1 LQLSLAYI
9 SGLRNDYHPTKN
21 DWRGILKSQII
32 SIFLAMFFLSNAAIG
47 FTPIVSVQDKN
58 PAFTFADVKYF
69 HRFTDKDQ
77 HEYTPSGQEDLKAW
91 TEMVTLLVY
100 RNVKDGEG
108 LAATANRVLETYKAN
123 RAVVVKTDSIPRT
136 KDKPAEHLIVVI
148 FGRPEFIEVAFS
160 RFRMYNGL
168 GSAVV
173 FSHRIY
179 GKAVGNMMQQW
190 LEKNGATTETNLMKW
205 DAMPKL

>member
-1 LQLSLAYI
+1 MLLLHHGVVGSV
-9 SGLRNDYHPTKN
+9 T
-21 DWRGILKSQII
+21 
-32 SIFLAMFFLSNAAIG
+32 AIA
-47 FTPIVSVQDKN
+47 VAQDKT
-58 PAFTFADVKYF
+58 PAFSFADVKYF

-77 HEYTPSGQEDLKAW
+77 HEYTPAGQEDLKAW

-100 RNVKDGEG
+100 RNAKDGEG
-108 LAATANRVLETYKAN
+108 LASTASNVLETYKAN
-123 RAVVVKTDSIPRT
+123 RAVVVKTDSVPRT

-179 GKAVGNMMQQW
+179 GKAVGDKMQDW
-190 LEKNGATTETNLMKW
+190 LAKNGQATEANLMKW

>member
-1 LQLSLAYI
+1 
-9 SGLRNDYHPTKN
+9 
-21 DWRGILKSQII
+21 
-32 SIFLAMFFLSNAAIG
+32 
-47 FTPIVSVQDKN
+47 
-58 PAFTFADVKYF
+58 
-69 HRFTDKDQ
+69 
-77 HEYTPSGQEDLKAW
+77 
-91 TEMVTLLVY
+91 MVTLLVY

-108 LAATANRVLETYKAN
+108 LASTANNVLETYKAN
-123 RAVVVKTDSIPRT
+123 RAVVVKTDSVPRT

-179 GKAVGNMMQQW
+179 GKAVGDKMQDW
-190 LEKNGATTETNLMKW
+190 LSKNGQTTEANLMKW
-205 DAMPKL
+205 DSVPKM

>member
-1 LQLSLAYI
+1 MLLLHHGVVGSV
-9 SGLRNDYHPTKN
+9 
-21 DWRGILKSQII
+21 
-32 SIFLAMFFLSNAAIG
+32 
-47 FTPIVSVQDKN
+47 TPIAVVQDKT

-77 HEYTPSGQEDLKAW
+77 HEYTPAGQEDLKAW

-100 RNVKDGEG
+100 RNVKEGEG
-108 LAATANRVLETYKAN
+108 LASTASNVLETYKAN
-123 RAVVVKTDSIPRT
+123 RAVVVKTNSVPRT

-179 GKAVGNMMQQW
+179 GKAVGDKMQDW
-190 LEKNGATTETNLMKW
+190 LAKNGQATEANLMKW

>member
-1 LQLSLAYI
+1 MLFLQHGPAGPVTTIAIAQS
-9 SGLRNDYHPTKN
+9 
-21 DWRGILKSQII
+21 KS
-32 SIFLAMFFLSNAAIG
+32 
-47 FTPIVSVQDKN
+47 
-58 PAFTFADVKYF
+58 PAFTFANVNYF
-69 HRFTDKDQ
+69 HRFTEKDQ
-77 HEYTPSGQEDLKAW
+77 HEYTPAGQEDLKAW

-108 LAATANRVLETYKAN
+108 LASIANSVLETYKAN
-123 RAVVVKTDSIPRT
+123 RAVVVKTDSVPRT

-160 RFRMYNGL
+160 RLRMYNGL

-179 GKAVGNMMQQW
+179 GKAVGDKMQDW
-190 LEKNGATTETNLMKW
+190 LAKNGQATEANLMKW
-205 DAMPKL
+205 DSVPKM

>member
-1 LQLSLAYI
+1 LERITTILLAILFLQPVTIGSTTLVA
-9 SGLRNDYHPTKN
+9 GAQ
-21 DWRGILKSQII
+21 GKS
-32 SIFLAMFFLSNAAIG
+32 
-47 FTPIVSVQDKN
+47 

-77 HEYTPSGQEDLKAW
+77 HEYTPAAQEDLKAW

-108 LAATANRVLETYKAN
+108 LAATANTVLETYKAN
-123 RAVVVKTDSIPRT
+123 KAVVVKTDSVPRT
-136 KDKPAEHLIVVI
+136 QTKPAEHLIVVI

-179 GKAVGNMMQQW
+179 GKAVGNLMQQW
-190 LEKNGATTETNLMKW
+190 LEKNGPATEANLMKW
-205 DAMPKL
+205 DSMPKL

>member
-1 LQLSLAYI
+1 LQRITTILLAI
-9 SGLRNDYHPTKN
+9 LFLPPT
-21 DWRGILKSQII
+21 
-32 SIFLAMFFLSNAAIG
+32 IG
-47 FTPIVSVQDKN
+47 SPTPVASAQGKT
-58 PAFTFADVKYF
+58 PSFTFANVNYF

-77 HEYTPSGQEDLKAW
+77 HEYTPAGQEDLKAW

-108 LAATANRVLETYKAN
+108 LAATANRVLDTYKAN
-123 RAVVVKTDSIPRT
+123 KAVVVKTESVPRT
-136 KDKPAEHLIVVI
+136 QNKPAEHLIVVI

-160 RFRMYNGL
+160 RFRMYEGL

-179 GKAVGNMMQQW
+179 GKAVGNLMQQW
-190 LEKNGATTETNLMKW
+190 LEKNGQTTEANLMKW
-205 DAMPKL
+205 DSMPKL

>member
-1 LQLSLAYI
+1 MINCSQKRIGDTTLERITSILLSILFLQPATIGS
-9 SGLRNDYHPTKN
+9 HT
-21 DWRGILKSQII
+21 II
-32 SIFLAMFFLSNAAIG
+32 AAAQG
-47 FTPIVSVQDKN
+47 KT

-69 HRFTDKDQ
+69 HRFTEKDQ
-77 HEYTPSGQEDLKAW
+77 HEYTPTGQEDLEAW
-91 TEMVTLLVY
+91 TEMVTLIVY
-100 RNVKDGEG
+100 RDVKDGEG
-108 LAATANRVLETYKAN
+108 LATTANNVLETYKAN
-123 RAVVVKTDSIPRT
+123 KAIVVKTTSVPRT
-136 KDKPAEHLIVVI
+136 QNKPAEHLIVVI

-179 GKAVGNMMQQW
+179 GKAVGNLMQQW
-190 LEKNGATTETNLMKW
+190 LEKNGQATEANLMKW

>member
-1 LQLSLAYI
+1 MLFLQQGPVAPATTI
-9 SGLRNDYHPTKN
+9 AIAQN
-21 DWRGILKSQII
+21 KS
-32 SIFLAMFFLSNAAIG
+32 
-47 FTPIVSVQDKN
+47 
-58 PAFTFADVKYF
+58 PAFTFGNVNYF
-69 HRFTDKDQ
+69 HRFTEKDQ
-77 HEYTPSGQEDLKAW
+77 HEYTPAGQEDLKAW

-108 LAATANRVLETYKAN
+108 LASTASSVLETYKAN
-123 RAVVVKTDSIPRT
+123 RAVVVKTDSVPRT

-148 FGRPEFIEVAFS
+148 FGRPEFIEVAFA

-179 GKAVGNMMQQW
+179 GKAVGDKMQDW
-190 LEKNGATTETNLMKW
+190 LAKNGQAIEANLMKW
-205 DAMPKL
+205 DSMPKV